1 MNSSVTVESELT
13 WDGPAEFSALLLPP
27 EDLRELLIDTPKQG
41 FQIGITVD
49 IARFKY
55 KKQIEEQMLKRLEKE
70 AKEISG
76 AFVDATP
83 AMRQRLNRQ
92 LEETEEKIE
101 ASQRRLEKLNN
112 RSANEEELRQ
122 RLSVIQKQL
131 SGWFD
136 VTKGSLNKKMVEKL
150 VSRII
155 VHKDGKIEVSLL
167 LGNLLNYQLEG
178 EMSKKKKNQNT
189 LQLMFPSEK
198 MMNENIMKVLQD
210 VEREEQQKAIINVMN
225 FSRNTKKNGR
235 KTVMV
240 NLDTQ

>member
-1 MNSSVTVESELT
+1 
-13 WDGPAEFSALLLPP
+13 
-27 EDLRELLIDTPKQG
+27 
-41 FQIGITVD
+41 
-49 IARFKY
+49 
-55 KKQIEEQMLKRLEKE
+55 
-70 AKEISG
+70 
-76 AFVDATP
+76 
-83 AMRQRLNRQ
+83 
-92 LEETEEKIE
+92 
-101 ASQRRLEKLNN
+101 
-112 RSANEEELRQ
+112 
-122 RLSVIQKQL
+122 
-131 SGWFD
+131 
-136 VTKGSLNKKMVEKL
+136 MVEKL

-178 EMSKKKKNQNT
+178 EKSKKKKNQNT